1 MGTFKN
7 LLSIQSLKIPFIGFV
22 IVPVMCIFCFFG
34 YQMDHFVIQG
44 KVLQIF
50 WDLLIKL
57 NNFHFSM
64 LPSIFTLDWTY
75 FGGLFGPL
83 LSYFLAG
90 FSFKNCLGFT
100 YEADSTF
107 IFCASFNYN
116 FCIGHNSRILLG
128 FLGSKWAILGV
139 RVRFINCFRVY

>member
-50 WDLLIKL
+50 WDLLINL

-116 FCIGHNSRILLG
+116 FCLGHNSRILLG